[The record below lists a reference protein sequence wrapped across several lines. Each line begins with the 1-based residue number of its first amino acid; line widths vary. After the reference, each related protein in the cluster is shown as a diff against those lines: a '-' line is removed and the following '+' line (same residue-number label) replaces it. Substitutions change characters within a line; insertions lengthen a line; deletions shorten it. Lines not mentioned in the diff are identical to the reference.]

1 MVVRI
6 DLWLGDFFTASVTG
20 AVVFTEDIVPESEDG
35 GVDFKVLLVVR
46 DSPVEEEDMLLDL
59 MDVQLSLVSPEEEFV
74 VERFLKGVVDL

>member
-20 AVVFTEDIVPESEDG
+20 AVVFTEDVVPESEDC

-46 DSPVEEEDMLLDL
+46 DSPVEEKDMLFL
-59 MDVQLSLVSPEEEFV
+59 MDVQLSLVSPDEEFV
-74 VERFLKGVVDL
+74 VETFLKGVVDL